1 MCVCVCVC
9 VCVHA
14 RVCVCVCVCNIMKA
28 GHYLRPVKLKS
39 ELGLCVSDNS
49 PGDSNVQ
56 LTLMIS

>member
-1 MCVCVCVC
+1 MCVCVRARACVC
-9 VCVHA
+9 A
-14 RVCVCVCVCNIMKA
+14 CVCNIRKA
-28 GHYLRPVKLKS
+28 GHYLRPIKLESS